1 MQTKLLK
8 CLYYAVIMFVMIGC
22 DDEDVGRNI
31 DTYVYNFE
39 SEGIRYHILSEKD
52 KTVEV
57 TRRDYGD
64 DDYSGDIVIPQNVAV
79 NGNTY
84 SVTTIGERAF
94 SGCSALTS
102 VSMPAVT
109 TIGNYAFSGCSA
121 LTSADM
127 PEVTTIG
134 GYAFYN
140 CSALTSADMP
150 EATTIGPSAFH
161 NCYALTSADMP
172 EATTIGGYAFYNCYA
187 LTSDDMPEV
196 TTIGPSAFHNCYA
209 LASVSMS
216 SATTIGD
223 WSFSFCVALTSVDI
237 PASVMSIDN
246 SAFMGCISLRS
257 VYCHWK
263 QPVACIPI
271 FEERVLA
278 NATLYVPDG
287 CVDAY
292 RSVSPWS
299 KFANIQEGGYSGIAE
314 DSHSA
319 LSVKMVDGHNSY
331 RQR

>member
-102 VSMPAVT
+102 VSIPAVT

-150 EATTIGPSAFH
+150 EATTIGPSAFR
-161 NCYALTSADMP
+161 P
-172 EATTIGGYAFYNCYA
+172 
-187 LTSDDMPEV
+187 
-196 TTIGPSAFHNCYA
+196 
-209 LASVSMS
+209 
-216 SATTIGD
+216 
-223 WSFSFCVALTSVDI
+223 
-237 PASVMSIDN
+237 
-246 SAFMGCISLRS
+246 R
-257 VYCHWK
+257 
-263 QPVACIPI
+263 
-271 FEERVLA
+271 R
-278 NATLYVPDG
+278 
-287 CVDAY
+287 
-292 RSVSPWS
+292 
-299 KFANIQEGGYSGIAE
+299 
-314 DSHSA
+314 
-319 LSVKMVDGHNSY
+319 
-331 RQR
+331 

>member
-150 EATTIGPSAFH
+150 EATTIGPSAFY
-161 NCYALTSADMP
+161 NCSALTSADMP
-172 EATTIGGYAFYNCYA
+172 EATTIGPSAFYNCSA
-187 LTSDDMPEV
+187 LTSADMPEV
-196 TTIGPSAFHNCYA
+196 TTIDA
-209 LASVSMS
+209 LAFNRCFDLTSVSMPKVTVIHEAAFQS
-216 SATTIGD
+216 
-223 WSFSFCVALTSVDI
+223 CALTSIDI
-237 PASVMSIDN
+237 PASVTIIGSL
-246 SAFMGCISLRS
+246 AFGGCNGLTS
-257 VYCHWK
+257 VHCHWK
-263 QPVACIPI
+263 EPLLCEPY
-271 FEERVLA
+271 FMYGVLM
-278 NATLYVPDG
+278 NATLYVPTG
-287 CVDAY
+287 TIDAY
-292 RSVSPWS
+292 RSVYPWS
-299 KFANIQEGGYSGIAE
+299 EFKNIREEYWPS
-314 DSHSA
+314 
-319 LSVKMVDGHNSY
+319 L
-331 RQR
+331 

>member
-134 GYAFYN
+134 PY
-140 CSALTSADMP
+140 
-150 EATTIGPSAFH
+150 
-161 NCYALTSADMP
+161 
-172 EATTIGGYAFYNCYA
+172 
-187 LTSDDMPEV
+187 
-196 TTIGPSAFHNCYA
+196 AFHNCYA